1 VNKLPSRQ
9 ATERIIYKNIL
20 IVDGNAL
27 FKLGYCGAKNEYN
40 SNGQHIGGLYQFI
53 TVLRKLLN
61 ENLYHS
67 VYVFW
72 DGKLSGKLRYDI
84 YPDYKGNRNKDY
96 VNGSKPDEPF
106 YLEQQYQVK
115 EYLAELFIKQLS
127 DESVEADDFIAYICN
142 HKEDNE
148 RITICSSDSD
158 LCQLINENILM
169 YHCQKKIFITNNN
182 FFEIKGFHLDNVA
195 LIKIICGDTTDNIK
209 GIKGLSETKLIETF
223 PILKERKVE
232 LEEIIE
238 LAKEIQIK
246 RINEKK
252 TPLKFI
258 DNIINKVTI
267 GVQGFKI
274 YEINKLLVDLSNPLL
289 TEEAKENVENLKDGY
304 FNLEDYGGT
313 KSVYEKMKRDGIDK
327 KVGEERIAEYLMP
340 FKKLIEREKN
350 NNIINK

>member
-1 VNKLPSRQ
+1 MNKLPPRQ
-9 ATERIIYKNIL
+9 VTERIIYKNIL

-72 DGKLSGKLRYDI
+72 DGILSGKLRYEI
-84 YPDYKGNRNKDY
+84 YSAYKANRNKDF
-96 VNGSKPDEPF
+96 VTGSKPDDPS
-106 YLEQQYQVK
+106 YIEQQFKVT
-115 EYLAELFIKQLS
+115 EYLSELFIKQLS
-127 DESVEADDFIAYICN
+127 DESVEADDFIAYICKQ
-142 HKEDNE
+142 KEDNE

-158 LCQLINENILM
+158 LYQLINENVLM
-169 YHCQKKIFITNNN
+169 YHCQKKMFVTKDN

-209 GIKGLSETKLIETF
+209 GIKGLSETKLLETF

-238 LAKEIQIK
+238 LAKGIQEERIK
-246 RINEKK
+246 EKK
-252 TPLKFI
+252 TPFKFI
-258 DNIINKVTI
+258 DNIINKVTL
-267 GVQGFKI
+267 GVQGERV
-274 YEINKLLVDLSNPLL
+274 YEVNKLLVDLSNPLL
-289 TEEAKENVENLKDGY
+289 TEEAKKNVESLINGY
-304 FNLEDYGGT
+304 FTLGEYGGT

-327 KVGEERIAEYLMP
+327 KVGEERIGEYLMP

-350 NNIINK
+350 NNII